1 MNINSIHE
9 KHHFRFCL
17 LTFIFLGIFAS
28 QYSEFFFDGSASID
42 FFNNPNS
49 LLSIIC
55 LFLILTIGISH
66 GALDNLK
73 GYKLLKFYNIRNKTI
88 FYLTYSFIAVLI
100 ACTWF
105 FFPLNGFNNISNFCC
120 ISFW

>member
-1 MNINSIHE
+1 MNVNFIHE
-9 KHHFRFCL
+9 KHNFRFCW
-17 LTFIFLGIFAS
+17 LTLIFLGIFTS
-28 QYSEFFFDGSASID
+28 HLSEFFFNGSDSID

-49 LLSIIC
+49 LLSTIC

-73 GYKLLKFYNIRNKTI
+73 GYKLLKFYKIRKKAI
-88 FYLTYSFIAVLI
+88 FYLTYSFIAILI
-100 ACTWF
+100 ACIWF
-105 FFPLNGFNNISNFCC
+105 FFSLNNFNNIFNFCS